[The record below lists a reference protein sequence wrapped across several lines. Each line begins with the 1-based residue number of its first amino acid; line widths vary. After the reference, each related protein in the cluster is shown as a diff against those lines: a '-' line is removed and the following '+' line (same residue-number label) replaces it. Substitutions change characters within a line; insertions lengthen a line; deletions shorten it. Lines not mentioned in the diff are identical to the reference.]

1 MNKGVQAMLL
11 EECMEDGDEDMGLIP
26 GLKFRLNDIKEHVE
40 TLKKSV
46 EANKTST
53 APNEWTRFNRMTDGD
68 EYLFGAENQGSPP
81 VTNIIQYDTI
91 FILQFHDNRLPK
103 DLDRCRQIL
112 ESIEDIEED
121 SAEDDGLAVVAQDIY
136 LIIEALESIEESES
150 FEDLI
155 DTPIGTD
162 LQTSMDVVQGYVLE
176 QGIFSE
182 RDDHEVCTE
191 TLEVLDIVSRL
202 LGELDG

>member
-1 MNKGVQAMLL
+1 MLL

-40 TLKKSV
+40 TLKKRV

-68 EYLFGAENQGSPP
+68 EYLFGAEK
-81 VTNIIQYDTI
+81 
-91 FILQFHDNRLPK
+91 LPK

-121 SAEDDGLAVVAQDIY
+121 SAEDDELAVVAQDIY
-136 LIIEALESIEESES
+136 LIIEALESIEEPES

-162 LQTSMDVVQGYVLE
+162 LQTSMDIVQGYVLE

-182 RDDHEVCTE
+182 RDDYEVCRK